1 MRSMTRNRRAFYYA
15 SVLTVGL
22 GQDAD
27 GNYTENTFTYS
38 DPVKREGV
46 ITPASGEAQTQLFG
60 MNEIYDKV
68 ITLNQGENF
77 LEVGSVLWIDKE
89 VALDAE
95 GHLAKDEAGNVIT
108 PYNYIVVKVAN
119 SLNFVSVAIRKVDV
133 S

>member
-1 MRSMTRNRRAFYYA
+1 MRSMTRNRQIFYYA
-15 SVLTVGL
+15 GLVTVEMA
-22 GQDAD
+22 QDAD
-27 GNYTENTFTYS
+27 GNYVENKHIYS

-77 LEVGSVLWIDKE
+77 LEIGSVLWIDTE